1 MNNNLPSSFLEVKGS
16 RPVRAANV
24 TDDVLPLKGRNFA
37 SKVSLRALAE
47 DSSFFC
53 KVTLG

>member
-24 TDDVLPLKGRNFA
+24 TDDVLP
-37 SKVSLRALAE
+37 S
-47 DSSFFC
+47 C
-53 KVTLG
+53 KIK